1 MHTLVAARALLQ
13 SYAAD
18 GNVSPILE
26 HLDVLR
32 SVSGLLT
39 TILQGLAAAGAENN
53 VLAVAARSAWPQ
65 LLTHALTYADDEPSV
80 YNEGIWGSWAAAALL
95 PNPPAW
101 AEGMYNELTGP
112 PINWGRANSTN
123 RSSGSMASYW
133 QGQGTLRRRTDP
145 ARTLAADR

>member
-1 MHTLVAARALLQ
+1 MAHSCSHT
-13 SYAAD
+13 
-18 GNVSPILE
+18 P
-26 HLDVLR
+26 
-32 SVSGLLT
+32 
-39 TILQGLAAAGAENN
+39 
-53 VLAVAARSAWPQ
+53 
-65 LLTHALTYADDEPSV
+65 LTYADDEPSV
-80 YNEGIWGSWAAAALL
+80 YNEGIWGLLGPRAALL

-112 PINWGRANSTN
+112 PIKLGRANSTN